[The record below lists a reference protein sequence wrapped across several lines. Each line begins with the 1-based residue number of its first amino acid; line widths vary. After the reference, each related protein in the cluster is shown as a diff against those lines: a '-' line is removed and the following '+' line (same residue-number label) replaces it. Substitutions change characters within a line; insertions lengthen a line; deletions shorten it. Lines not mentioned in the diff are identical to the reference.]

1 MAVLRNVPK
10 TFSFE
15 EQRIE
20 INEIAQDLFNLS
32 AGNATFTVD
41 QGSVGTASLSYDNN
55 TGIISYTPPDLSS
68 YLTSFTET
76 DPIFGASPASGITA
90 GNITEWNAAYTW
102 GDHNNV
108 GYLTSL
114 PSHTHDLDTL
124 GDVNIT
130 TPADGEALVWNQS
143 AGKWQAQQLVI
154 VGVNQFSV
162 LTASASGGGTL
173 GYNQGTGVFTY
184 APADLSSFSTF
195 SGSYTDLTNKPTLF
209 SGSYTDLTN
218 QPTIPAAQIQSDWN
232 ATSGLGEILNKPT
245 LFSGSYTDLT
255 NQPTLFSGS
264 YTDLTNKPTLV
275 VNINDLNDVDTT
287 GIVGGKILKSTASG
301 TWVIADDD
309 AGSGNTINTLNDI
322 GDVNVGGTITDGHV
336 LKWDLASTKWVA
348 GPDLTSSSGSGI
360 ALTDISVLKP
370 NPTASGSGDVTYS
383 STSGAFTYTP
393 PDLSSF
399 STFSGSYTDL
409 TNKPTIPTNISSFTN
424 DAGYLTSAVALTDI
438 SVVKPNPSAS
448 GGGDVTYD
456 SSNGQFTYTPPSIP
470 AAQVQSDWNAS
481 TGLGEILNK
490 PTLFS
495 GSYTDLTNQPTIPSN
510 LSDLA
515 NVSSTSPNNNEVLK
529 WNGSAWAPAA
539 DGGGGGGGSS
549 ADPIGTI
556 TIWSGSSSNIPT
568 GYQLCDGSASAT
580 TELQAIRSNV
590 PDLRDKFIVGA
601 NSTYAV
607 DATGGSTD
615 SILVQH
621 FHAGPEHTHGIN
633 TSFNISAS
641 GTTGT
646 SSVPHTHPVTGTVG
660 TGSGLAL
667 GSSYTG
673 DYSPRSTDAATDTS
687 HDHTFSFNTISSLS
701 GNTQNGG
708 TGNTTTVGESGA
720 GKNLPP
726 YYSLCYIIK
735 HTATATASGE
745 DNVQANWNESSSSS
759 DAYIQNKPTLFS
771 GSYTDLTSKPTL
783 FSGSYTDLTS
793 KPTLFSGSYTDLT
806 SKPTIPATLDNL
818 SDVSL
823 GSVSEGKIL
832 KYTSGSWSA
841 EDESSGGS
849 GEANVQADWNE
860 SSSSSDA
867 YIQNKPTLFSGSYTD
882 LTNQPTIPAAQIQT
896 DWTQLNSSSL
906 DFIKNKPTN
915 ISFFTNDSGYLTSAD
930 VPSGVPSGTIVMY
943 NGSSAPSGW
952 VVCDGTNSTPDL
964 RDKFILA
971 AGSTYSAGSTG
982 GSADA
987 VVVSHSHGAGNYTT
1001 SAESNHTHSQG
1012 NYSTSSAG
1020 GHAHDSGNMSTSSA
1034 GGHAHDSGNF
1044 STDTESG
1051 HTHNQ
1056 SGSGSGTT
1064 GNQSANHYHTTSQN
1078 ITIGGGNHRHQ
1089 MEFGA
1094 GTDDNGPNGP
1104 ARTNDWDSNGNY
1116 NTTNATHNHNFN
1128 FTVDT
1133 QGVSQNHKH
1142 NFNFNIGGNTGQ
1154 SGGHSHTVSGNTG
1167 NTSAHAHNVSGNT
1180 GNTSAHTHNVS
1191 GTSTG
1196 GGGHSHNV
1204 SGSSTAA
1211 GSSGTGTNLPPY
1223 YVLTFIM
1230 KS

>member
-393 PDLSSF
+393 PV
-399 STFSGSYTDL
+399 
-409 TNKPTIPTNISSFTN
+409 IPTVPTDISAFNN
-424 DAGYLTSAVALTDI
+424 DSGYLTSVGALGGLSDVDTTGAVNGKILKYNGTSWEIGDDAGGITLTSF

-448 GGGDVTYD
+448 GGGDVTYNA
-456 SSNGQFTYTPPSIP
+456 SNGQFTYTP
-470 AAQVQSDWNAS
+470 AS
-481 TGLGEILNK
+481 
-490 PTLFS
+490 
-495 GSYTDLTNQPTIPSN
+495 
-510 LSDLA
+510 
-515 NVSSTSPNNNEVLK
+515 
-529 WNGSAWAPAA
+529 
-539 DGGGGGGGSS
+539 
-549 ADPIGTI
+549 
-556 TIWSGSSSNIPT
+556 
-568 GYQLCDGSASAT
+568 
-580 TELQAIRSNV
+580 
-590 PDLRDKFIVGA
+590 
-601 NSTYAV
+601 
-607 DATGGSTD
+607 
-615 SILVQH
+615 
-621 FHAGPEHTHGIN
+621 
-633 TSFNISAS
+633 ISA
-641 GTTGT
+641 
-646 SSVPHTHPVTGTVG
+646 
-660 TGSGLAL
+660 A
-667 GSSYTG
+667 
-673 DYSPRSTDAATDTS
+673 
-687 HDHTFSFNTISSLS
+687 
-701 GNTQNGG
+701 
-708 TGNTTTVGESGA
+708 
-720 GKNLPP
+720 
-726 YYSLCYIIK
+726 
-735 HTATATASGE
+735 
-745 DNVQANWNESSSSS
+745 
-759 DAYIQNKPTLFS
+759 
-771 GSYTDLTSKPTL
+771 
-783 FSGSYTDLTS
+783 
-793 KPTLFSGSYTDLT
+793 
-806 SKPTIPATLDNL
+806 
-818 SDVSL
+818 
-823 GSVSEGKIL
+823 
-832 KYTSGSWSA
+832 
-841 EDESSGGS
+841 
-849 GEANVQADWNE
+849 
-860 SSSSSDA
+860 
-867 YIQNKPTLFSGSYTD
+867 
-882 LTNQPTIPAAQIQT
+882 
-896 DWTQLNSSSL
+896 
-906 DFIKNKPTN
+906 
-915 ISFFTNDSGYLTSAD
+915 
-930 VPSGVPSGTIVMY
+930 
-943 NGSSAPSGW
+943 
-952 VVCDGTNSTPDL
+952 
-964 RDKFILA
+964 
-971 AGSTYSAGSTG
+971 
-982 GSADA
+982 
-987 VVVSHSHGAGNYTT
+987 
-1001 SAESNHTHSQG
+1001 
-1012 NYSTSSAG
+1012 
-1020 GHAHDSGNMSTSSA
+1020 
-1034 GGHAHDSGNF
+1034 
-1044 STDTESG
+1044 
-1051 HTHNQ
+1051 
-1056 SGSGSGTT
+1056 
-1064 GNQSANHYHTTSQN
+1064 
-1078 ITIGGGNHRHQ
+1078 
-1089 MEFGA
+1089 
-1094 GTDDNGPNGP
+1094 
-1104 ARTNDWDSNGNY
+1104 
-1116 NTTNATHNHNFN
+1116 
-1128 FTVDT
+1128 
-1133 QGVSQNHKH
+1133 
-1142 NFNFNIGGNTGQ
+1142 
-1154 SGGHSHTVSGNTG
+1154 
-1167 NTSAHAHNVSGNT
+1167 
-1180 GNTSAHTHNVS
+1180 
-1191 GTSTG
+1191 
-1196 GGGHSHNV
+1196 
-1204 SGSSTAA
+1204 
-1211 GSSGTGTNLPPY
+1211 
-1223 YVLTFIM
+1223 
-1230 KS
+1230 